1 MQTRVYFATNR
12 AHEGE
17 DRFRPTGYGKRFS
30 SDGMENLR
38 FGHVS
43 FEADDAEVQRLLAAD
58 KAHTGA
64 GDGEALQD
72 YFSQC
77 VAQSQRIE
85 AYVESI
91 PSGSVSEKAQADV
104 KLGSAA
110 MFDELRQDMAAGRDM
125 LVFIH
130 GYNVSWAEAVGS
142 AAALEAMLN
151 NPAAGGSG
159 PLQPL
164 RVVLFTWPSNGQAL
178 PFVSYKSDRSDAV
191 ASGGAV
197 GRALLKMR
205 DFLHGLGRERRL
217 GAVEMARERERLA
230 AQGLRDS
237 ELDRA
242 VAQFEATQLCG
253 QKLHLLAHSMGNYV
267 LQNALDRVWDNS
279 PGSALPRLFDHVF
292 LCAADVDDNVLEP
305 GQPMERLHQ
314 LSNRVWVYHN
324 ANDRALT
331 VSDYTKGNPD
341 RLGQRGAAR
350 PQQLHQKVAQVDCAP
365 LVTGLT
371 QHSYYAN
378 GRVNRDIRLALQGLD
393 PAGSDRALQPGDM
406 PSRWR
411 LAR

>member
-1 MQTRVYFATNR
+1 METRVYYATNR
-12 AHEGE
+12 GHEGPE
-17 DRFRPTGYGKRFS
+17 RFQPTGYGKNFS

-38 FGHVS
+38 FGRVS
-43 FEADDAEVQRLLAAD
+43 FEADDAEVQRLLAQQR
-58 KAHTGA
+58 AHTGI

-72 YFSQC
+72 YFAAC
-77 VAQSQRIE
+77 VGNSQRIQAYAENIPE
-85 AYVESI
+85 A
-91 PSGSVSEKAQADV
+91 GVSEKAQADA

-110 MFDELRQDMAAGRDM
+110 MFDDLQRDMAEGRDM

-151 NPAAGGSG
+151 HPGAGGAG
-159 PLQPL
+159 PLQPV

-197 GRALLKMR
+197 GRALLKTR
-205 DFLHGLGRERRL
+205 DFLHALGRERRKEA
-217 GAVEMARERERLA
+217 GDVKRERDRLA
-230 AQGLRDS
+230 ALGLRDS
-237 ELDRA
+237 ELDRM
-242 VAQFEATQLCG
+242 VAQYEATQLCG
-253 QKLHLLAHSMGNYV
+253 QKLHLLAHSMGSFV
-267 LQNALDRVWDNS
+267 LQNALGRIWDNS
-279 PGSALPRLFDHVF
+279 PGSSLPRLFDQVF
-292 LCAADVDDNVLEP
+292 LCAADVDDDVLEA

-350 PQQLHQKVAQVDCAP
+350 PQQLHQKVAQVDCSA

-378 GRVNRDIRLALQGLD
+378 GRVNRDIRLALQGMEPGAAL
-393 PAGSDRALQPGDM
+393 RALKSGDM
-406 PSRWR
+406 PG
-411 LAR
+411 